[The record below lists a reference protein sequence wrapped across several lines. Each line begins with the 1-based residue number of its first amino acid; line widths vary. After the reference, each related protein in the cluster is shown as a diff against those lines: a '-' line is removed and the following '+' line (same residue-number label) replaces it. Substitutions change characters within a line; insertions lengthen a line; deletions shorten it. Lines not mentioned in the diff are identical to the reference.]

1 MLRKLLCKLLILLCI
16 LLLAGCGGE
25 DTAAGE
31 LWIVTEQTTWDRM
44 NGQAEAVIEAFEE
57 SHPGVTVRLDLLPT
71 DEQERSVYLQQLRT
85 QILQGGGP
93 DGYLLPTD
101 NSRILDEP
109 KQYTFLETEPLFV
122 DAELAMRNGLFYD
135 VSALYDADDTLGKEG
150 LNTQIMDAGVVD
162 GKRYILPLRY
172 DIPVLYAR
180 HDALEAAGLDP
191 SLLEG
196 EIDTIMEA
204 VLDSG
209 DALLAGGLLREDL
222 DVFSGLLD
230 YETGN
235 AALAEEALARYI
247 DLHNQLTRRT
257 LEEYWDTARFGSD
270 YDPETGIFTAAGQ
283 TYQVGKNHAFGGLF
297 YVEKPDLFSY
307 AFDTYY
313 QEGKEYLM
321 EDVEGNL
328 IDYSDEKWRYF
339 PLYLGSLSDCF
350 VYASIAAFEEIEL
363 SMVPMRSMGGDV
375 VATVTYYAAVGC
387 GSRQPELTYEFLR
400 QFLLEE
406 SQWED
411 NRPTR
416 SHTGALKS
424 SDGNRSNDQQ
434 HPGLIAGGWP
444 VRDRAAAP
452 ELWDIVRMQFYQHD
466 VGGRMRKIGLREM
479 DSSEVPLFDI
489 TIDQVRF
496 NTTLSDS
503 FAEILTAAPEEQAG
517 LTRELSWNVRYH
529 ISEG

>member
-1 MLRKLLCKLLILLCI
+1 MLRKLLWKLLTLLCV

-25 DTAAGE
+25 DTGSVE

-44 NGQAEAVIEAFEE
+44 NGQVESVIKVFEKN
-57 SHPGVTVRLDLLPT
+57 HPGVTVRLDLLPT

-85 QILQGGGP
+85 EILRGGGP

-101 NSRILDEP
+101 NTRILDEP
-109 KQYTFLETEPLFV
+109 KQYTYLETEPLFA
-122 DAELAMRNGLFYD
+122 DAALAMENGLFYD
-135 VSALYDADDTLGKEG
+135 VSALYDADDALGKEG
-150 LNTQIMDAGVVD
+150 LNTQIMDAGVID

-196 EIDTIMEA
+196 EIDTVMEA

-209 DALLAGGLLREDL
+209 DTLLAGGLLRADL

-235 AALAEEALARYI
+235 SALEEEAMTRYAGLYRQLKDLMQKEYTTELPEYSADLAAELGQEI
-247 DLHNQLTRRT
+247 D
-257 LEEYWDTARFGSD
+257 W
-270 YDPETGIFTAAGQ
+270 
-283 TYQVGKNHAFGGLF
+283 
-297 YVEKPDLFSY
+297 YVEKPTLL
-307 AFDTYY
+307 YY
-313 QEGKEYLM
+313 ITGQYYLEGKEYLI
-321 EDVEGNL
+321 EDLDGNL
-328 IDYSDEKWRYF
+328 IDYSDDMNRYF
-339 PLYLGSLSDCF
+339 PLYLGSMSDCF
-350 VYASIAAFEEIEL
+350 AYASIAAYEEIEL
-363 SMVPMRSMGGDV
+363 SIVPMRSMGGDV

-400 QFLLEE
+400 QFLLET
-406 SQWED
+406 SQWEN

-424 SDGNRSNDQQ
+424 SAGNRSNDLQY
-434 HPGLIAGGWP
+434 PGLIAGGWP
-444 VRDRAAAP
+444 VRDRDAVP
-452 ELWDIVRMQFYQHD
+452 ELWDTVRMQFYQKD
-466 VGGRMRKIGLREM
+466 CLGATRTRMRKIGLREM
-479 DSSEVPLFDI
+479 DASEVPLFDI

-503 FAEILTAAPEEQAG
+503 FAEILSATPEEQEG
-517 LTRELSWNVRYH
+517 LIQELSWNVRYH